1 VVTNN
6 IPAFG
11 LFLMKKSMQYHKKYL
26 AVAIMAMLT
35 HNLHAQEHD
44 GHDATTLDAISV
56 SAKFVAQGAKSA
68 MKMDITVMETPYSV
82 SSYGDAFM
90 KAIETTQLADLYNY
104 MTGVRRG
111 GNSGYDISIRG
122 FKSTQA
128 DKNAIMVDGL
138 PGVAGRF
145 GSPPTFAAEGVEVV
159 KGPASVLYGSAQP
172 GGFVNIIS
180 KKPRARAAGVVDI
193 RASSYH
199 GAGWSLGDR
208 NSYNIGL
215 DFTGP
220 VDSEQR
226 LLYRFIA
233 EYADQDGFRYNS
245 WDTSRYIAPSLTW
258 HISDATHLSAAF
270 EYRKREN
277 SYESNKLVAPNKDAR
292 LIADI
297 RTRYQEKD
305 DTADETAHSG
315 TLTLSHY
322 FDNGATLNLAYRG
335 VRGEDNA
342 RGFDNVSVLNDGIT
356 LRRRARRQSNDRS
369 YDYVDGHLSQ
379 AFATGTVEHK
389 LLTGA
394 TYGRDVT
401 DFERIQFFNGPATG
415 AGALPGPGNMN
426 VNVYDPVIGQT
437 PAPELWPDGPLNRR
451 YTRNTSTGVYV
462 SDLMTLSERWKLNLG
477 LRHSHEKQLS
487 EERKTPPLV
496 RNTRSSSIVLPT
508 AGLIFNPRPEWT
520 LYASYATS
528 YVQQA
533 ATSQDAAGTANPF
546 DPQEGRQYE
555 IGAKTELLDSRLTA
569 TLAVFDIEKSNTLV
583 RIDCDAGVPGNCSQQ
598 VGAERSKGVEL
609 EVNYQVTDNFQM
621 IGGLAYTDAYI
632 SKTTASAHPQAPL
645 RAAKL
650 TNSAMKSGN
659 LWLRYDV
666 DEGALRGFGAGA
678 GISYNSQTAG
688 SLPSISD
695 TRVLMLPGYTVADLA
710 LYYRAA
716 ERYNFTLKFGNVF
729 DKRYFEGVNS
739 TTNENGVVPG
749 NPRNITFSVR
759 IPLW

>member
-1 VVTNN
+1 
-6 IPAFG
+6 
-11 LFLMKKSMQYHKKYL
+11 MHHKHKKRL
-26 AVAIMAMLT
+26 AAAVAML
-35 HNLHAQEHD
+35 LAQHAYAQSPD
-44 GHDATTLDAISV
+44 GMDATTLDSVNV

-90 KAIETTQLADLYNY
+90 KAIETVQLADLYNY

-180 KKPRARAAGVVDI
+180 KKPRAKSAGVIDV

-220 VDSEQR
+220 LDSEQR

-233 EYADQDGFRYNS
+233 EYGDQNGFRYNS
-245 WDTSRYIAPSLTW
+245 WDESKYIAPSLTW
-258 HISDATHLSAAF
+258 HISDATHLTAAF

-277 SYESNKLVAPNKDAR
+277 SYENNKLVAPNKDAR

-297 RTRYQEKD
+297 RTRYQELD
-305 DTADETAHSG
+305 DTADETAYSG

-322 FDNGATLNLAYRG
+322 FHNGATLNLAYRG

-356 LRRRARRQSNDRS
+356 LRRRARQQYNERS
-369 YDYVDGHLSQ
+369 YDYFDSNLSLP
-379 AFATGTVEHK
+379 FETGTVEHK
-389 LLTGA
+389 LLAGA
-394 TYGRDVT
+394 TYGRDIT
-401 DFERIQFFNGPATG
+401 DFERIQFFNCPANG
-415 AGALPGPGNMN
+415 ANALPGPGLCN
-426 VNVYDPVIGQT
+426 VNIYDPIIGQT
-437 PAPELWPDGPLNRR
+437 PAVDTYPSGPINRR
-451 YTRNTSTGVYV
+451 YTRNTSSGLYV
-462 SDLMTLSERWKLNLG
+462 SDLMTLSDHWKLNLG
-477 LRHSHEKQLS
+477 LRYSHEKQLA
-487 EERKTPPLV
+487 EERKTPPLT
-496 RNTRSSSIVLPT
+496 RNVRSSSIVLPT
-508 AGLIFNPRPEWT
+508 AGLIFNPLPEWT

-528 YVQQA
+528 YVQQPV
-533 ATSQDAAGTANPF
+533 TSQDVTGTPNPF

-555 IGAKTELLDSRLTA
+555 IGAKTELLDGRLTT
-569 TLAVFDIEKSNTLV
+569 TLALFDIEKSNTLV
-583 RIDCDAGVPGNCSQQ
+583 RIDCNTGVGGTCSQQ
-598 VGAERSKGVEL
+598 VGAERSKGAEL
-609 EVNYQVTDNFQM
+609 EVNYQVTDNLQV
-621 IGGLAYTDAYI
+621 IGGLAYTDAHI
-632 SKTTASAHPQAPL
+632 SKTHPSAHPQAPL
-645 RAAKL
+645 LNAKL
-650 TNSAMKSGN
+650 TNSAMKSAN
-659 LWLRYDV
+659 LWTRYDV
-666 DEGALRGFGAGA
+666 SEGPLRGFGLGA

-688 SLPSISD
+688 SLPSLSD
-695 TRVLMLPGYTVADLA
+695 NRVLMLPGYTVADLA

-716 ERYNFTLKFGNVF
+716 ERYNFTLKLGNVF

-749 NPRNITFSVR
+749 NPRNLTFSVR